1 MCVAATDYAPAAWR
15 ELSFPPSLPRM
26 VRSVLAV
33 VAGVVVAGIVMMGCE
48 FANSR
53 LHPFPEGMDVYD
65 TEKVRSFAATM
76 PLSALVLVAIGWTVG
91 SFAGG
96 FVTTRI
102 AQSPLPTPAQIT
114 GLILTALGAVNA
126 WMIQNPAWFHWGLL
140 PVFLGFALIGHH
152 VARKS

>member
-1 MCVAATDYAPAAWR
+1 MAIGAWR
-15 ELSFPPSLPRM
+15 GLSFPPNVPRM
-26 VRSVLAV
+26 IRNVLAV
-33 VAGVVVAGIVMMGCE
+33 VAGVVVAGIVMMACE

-53 LHPFPEGMDVYD
+53 LYPFPEGMDVND
-65 TEKVRSFAATM
+65 IEQVRSFAAAM

-102 AQSPLPTPAQIT
+102 AQSVSPGPAQIT
-114 GLILTALGAVNA
+114 GLILTALGGVNA
-126 WMIQNPAWFHWGLL
+126 WMIQNPAWFHWGAL

-152 VARKS
+152 VARRS